1 MNRIFDYLDELFPNP
16 KCELNYNNDFEFLIS
31 VVLSAQTTDKKVNS
45 VTKVL
50 FDRYDINTLK
60 DANIEDLKA
69 ILKPLGMSD
78 KKSLYIKNISKDIIE
93 KYNGIIPDNKEAL
106 IKLDGVGIKTANL
119 VLSTLY
125 NKPYFAVDTHVSR
138 VTKRLGI
145 VKENFNTLQIERAMY
160 KKIPKDR
167 INRTHHQFV
176 LFGRYYCKSINPM
189 CKDCKLKDICRYNN
203 KYTQIS

>member
-16 KCELNYNNDFEFLIS
+16 KCELIYNDDFEFLIS

-45 VTKVL
+45 VTRIL
-50 FDRYDINTLK
+50 FNKYDKSTLK
-60 DANIEDLKA
+60 DANIEDLKT

-93 KYNGIIPDNKEAL
+93 KYNGIIPNTLEEL
-106 IKLDGVGIKTANL
+106 IKLDGVGRKTANL
-119 VLSTLY
+119 VLATLY

-138 VTKRLGI
+138 VTKRLGL
-145 VKENFNTLQIERAMY
+145 VKDNYNTLQIEKAMY

-167 INRTHHQFV
+167 INRTHHQLV
-176 LFGRYYCKSINPM
+176 LFGRYYCKSINPS
-189 CKDCKLKDICRYNN
+189 CKECKLKDICKNH
-203 KYTQIS
+203 

>member
-1 MNRIFDYLDELFPNP
+1 MNRIFEYFDELFPNP
-16 KCELNYNNDFEFLIS
+16 KCELKYNNDFEFLIS

-50 FDRYDINTLK
+50 FDRYDTNTLK

-93 KYNGIIPDNKEAL
+93 KYNGSIPDNKEEL
-106 IKLDGVGIKTANL
+106 IKLDGVGRKTANL

-138 VTKRLGI
+138 VAKRLGL
-145 VKENFNTLQIERAMY
+145 VKENFNTLQIEKAMY

-176 LFGRYYCKSINPM
+176 LFGRYYCKSIKPL
-189 CKDCKLKDICRYNN
+189 CKDCKLKDMC
-203 KYTQIS
+203 KYE

>member
-16 KCELNYNNDFEFLIS
+16 KCELIYNNDFEFLIS

-45 VTKVL
+45 VTKIL
-50 FDRYDINTLK
+50 FNKYDINTLK
-60 DANIEDLKA
+60 DADIEDLKN

-78 KKSLYIKNISKDIIE
+78 KKALYIKNISKDLIE
-93 KYNGIIPDNKEAL
+93 KYNGIIPDTKEEL
-106 IKLDGVGIKTANL
+106 IKLDGVGRKTANL

-138 VTKRLGI
+138 VTKRLGF
-145 VKENFNTLQIERAMY
+145 VKDNFNTLQIEKAMY

-176 LFGRYYCKSINPM
+176 LFGRYYCKSINPS
-189 CKDCKLKDICRYNN
+189 CEDCKLKDICKH
-203 KYTQIS
+203 KY

>member
-16 KCELNYNNDFEFLIS
+16 KCELEYSNDFEFLIA
-31 VVLSAQTTDKKVNS
+31 VVLSAQTTDKKVNK

-50 FDRYDINTLK
+50 FSKYDINSLK
-60 DANIEDLKA
+60 DASIDEIKN

-78 KKSLYIKNISKDIIE
+78 KKALYIKNISRDLIE
-93 KYNGIIPDNKEAL
+93 KYNGVIPNTIEEL
-106 IKLDGVGIKTANL
+106 VKLDGVGRKTANL
-119 VLSTLY
+119 VLATLY

-138 VTKRLGI
+138 VTKRLGL
-145 VKENFNTLQIERAMY
+145 VPDSFNTLQIEETMY
-160 KKIPKDR
+160 KIVPKDR

-189 CKDCKLKDICRYNN
+189 CENCKIKDICNR
-203 KYTQIS
+203 KCKR